1 MRKVYWFGHDEVAK
15 AIETDEGHI
24 RKLVVPVI
32 RPGTETPMLRSQWQ
46 SNLHGKSPVIQSD
59 DFQLSYANEHTP
71 QEVHWHRLQVE
82 SYSSDSPM
90 IVAALDADERQRD
103 SSEVMVEFIRGGR
116 LVIPPRFCHK
126 VYLTGL
132 TEVMQIRAEPGSLEG
147 DVHVCEDCNNHENC
161 HCAEITELIRKT
173 AEEHLGQYSE

>member
-15 AIETDEGHI
+15 ALETDEGHF

-32 RPGTETPMLRSQWQ
+32 RPGAETRMLRSQWQ
-46 SNLHGKSPVIQSD
+46 SSLHGKSPVIQSD
-59 DFQLSYANEHTP
+59 DFQLSYANEQTP

-90 IVAALDADERQRD
+90 IVAALDVDERQRD
-103 SSEVMVEFIRGGR
+103 SSEITVEFIPGGR

-132 TEVMQIRAEPGSLEG
+132 TEVMQIRVASGSLEG
-147 DVHVCEDCNNHENC
+147 DEHICKNCNNNESC

-173 AEEHLGQYSE
+173 AEERLGQYKR